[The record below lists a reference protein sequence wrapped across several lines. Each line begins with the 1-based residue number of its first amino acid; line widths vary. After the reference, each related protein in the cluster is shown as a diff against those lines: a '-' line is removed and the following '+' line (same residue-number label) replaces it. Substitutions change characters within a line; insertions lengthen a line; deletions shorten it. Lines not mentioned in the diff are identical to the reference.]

1 MFTRLS
7 HQSAANIYDRITKM
21 MSPQQQ
27 GKNRGGKLQD
37 IDVHMSSISCSLI
50 IGGPRGGPVHA
61 DVTTQG
67 PPTRLEA
74 NSKPEH
80 SGLSQDTNPLSHPD
94 AILQYE

>member
-37 IDVHMSSISCSLI
+37 IDVHMSSIRQPFCTK
-50 IGGPRGGPVHA
+50 RGGSNN
-61 DVTTQG
+61 
-67 PPTRLEA
+67 RL
-74 NSKPEH
+74 
-80 SGLSQDTNPLSHPD
+80 TNHRRTKGGSC
-94 AILQYE
+94 AC